1 MANLHKLLSIAAERK
16 RLPTVIAYNRIDGPG
31 SSLDLREFQQA
42 FWSLPSVPDNLYADP
57 SMKWTRSLPRTV
69 GITINTGTKIH
80 AEAYG
85 PEFIAVQSIEYG
97 TEVVAKPGEV
107 LPTKQNWLLK
117 IIELFG
123 LKGVKFVLHN
133 LRPGIQSSG
142 FGGSASATT
151 GVCLLANELAGRP
164 FTSLQLVS
172 MASRLEQDY
181 GVSITGT
188 QEQSNVIFGGVT
200 DYVWFPWGMPQGD
213 NTGYGTSLQTELVP
227 CERFEDLEK
236 RIAIFHSGITRA
248 SIDVNSVWVNAL
260 SQEEGYK
267 LHKQKLDISYRFRE
281 GLRLSRWY
289 DVGESIK
296 NYQEV
301 RTLLCP
307 GYIEGARELQGFARE
322 VGCVVFPLGAGGGGG
337 ILVFGHDPQ
346 SLPALRQDLQGEY
359 REIPFKIQPHGHEII
374 NLPFQEEMSCDSQC

>member
-1 MANLHKLLSIAAERK
+1 MESLHKLLSIAAENK

-42 FWSLPSVPDNLYADP
+42 FWSLPKIPADLYADP
-57 SMKWTRSLPRTV
+57 SMEWTSSLPRTV
-69 GITINTGTKIH
+69 GITIDTGTKIYAAAYE
-80 AEAYG
+80 AEL
-85 PEFIAVQSIEYG
+85 IAVQSIEYG
-97 TEVVAKPGEV
+97 TEVVAKSGEV

-117 IIELFG
+117 IIDLFG
-123 LKGVKFVLHN
+123 LKGVKFILYN

-142 FGGSASATT
+142 LGGSASATT
-151 GVCLLANELAGRP
+151 GVCILANELAGRP

-200 DYVWFPWGMPQGD
+200 DYVWFPWGIPQKD
-213 NTGYGTSLQTELVP
+213 NTGYGTSIQTELVHS
-227 CERFEDLEK
+227 ERFEELEK

-248 SIDVNSVWVNAL
+248 SMDVNSVWVNAL

-267 LHKQKLDISYRFRE
+267 LHKQKIDISYQFRE
-281 GLRLSRWY
+281 GLRLSRW
-289 DVGESIK
+289 DDIGESIK
-296 NYQEV
+296 NYQKV
-301 RTLLCP
+301 RSLLCP
-307 GYIEGARELQGFARE
+307 GYMEGARKLQGFAHE
-322 VGCVVFPLGAGGGGG
+322 VECVVFPLGAGGGGG

-346 SLPALRQDLQGEY
+346 SLPTLRKKLRGVY
-359 REIPFKIQPHGHEII
+359 REIPFKIQPHGHEIK
-374 NLPFQEEMSCDSQC
+374 NLPFKE

>member
-1 MANLHKLLSIAAERK
+1 MESLHKLLSIAAKNK

-42 FWSLPSVPDNLYADP
+42 FWSLPKIPDDLYADP
-57 SMKWTRSLPRTV
+57 SMEWTSSLPRTV
-69 GITINTGTKIH
+69 GITIDTGTKIY
-80 AEAYG
+80 AVPYE
-85 PEFIAVQSIEYG
+85 PELIAVQSIEYG
-97 TEVVAKPGEV
+97 TEVVAKYGEV

-117 IIELFG
+117 IIDLFG
-123 LKGVKFVLHN
+123 LKGVKFILHN

-142 FGGSASATT
+142 LGGSASATT
-151 GVCLLANELAGRP
+151 GVCILANELAGRP

-200 DYVWFPWGMPQGD
+200 DYVWFPWGIPQKD
-213 NTGYGTSLQTELVP
+213 NTGYGTSIQTELFP
-227 CERFEDLEK
+227 SERFEELEK

-248 SIDVNSVWVNAL
+248 SMDVNSVWVNAL

-267 LHKQKLDISYRFRE
+267 LHKQKIDISYRFRE
-281 GLRLSRWY
+281 GLRLSRW
-289 DVGESIK
+289 DDISESIK
-296 NYQEV
+296 NYQKV
-301 RTLLCP
+301 RSLLCS
-307 GYIEGARELQGFARE
+307 GYMEGARELQGFAHE

-337 ILVFGHDPQ
+337 ILVFSHDPQ
-346 SLPALRQDLQGEY
+346 SLPTLRKDLRGVY
-359 REIPFKIQPHGHEII
+359 REIPFKIQPHGHEMK
-374 NLPFQEEMSCDSQC
+374 NLPLKE

>member
-1 MANLHKLLSIAAERK
+1 MESLHKLLSIAAKNK

-42 FWSLPSVPDNLYADP
+42 FWSLPKIPADLYADP
-57 SMKWTRSLPRTV
+57 SMEWTISLPRTV
-69 GITINTGTKIH
+69 GITINTGTKIY
-80 AEAYG
+80 AVAYE
-85 PEFIAVQSIEYG
+85 PELIAVQSIEYG
-97 TEVVAKPGEV
+97 TEVVAKSGEV

-117 IIELFG
+117 IIDLFG
-123 LKGVKFVLHN
+123 LKGVKFILHN

-142 FGGSASATT
+142 LGGSASATT
-151 GVCLLANELAGRP
+151 GVCILANELAGRP

-200 DYVWFPWGMPQGD
+200 DYVWFPWGIPQKD
-213 NTGYGTSLQTELVP
+213 NTGYGTSIQTELVHS
-227 CERFEDLEK
+227 ERFEELEK

-248 SIDVNSVWVNAL
+248 SMDVNSVWVNAL

-267 LHKQKLDISYRFRE
+267 LHKQKIDISYRFRE
-281 GLRLSRWY
+281 GLRLSRW
-289 DVGESIK
+289 DDISESIK
-296 NYQEV
+296 NYQKV
-301 RTLLCP
+301 RSLLCS
-307 GYIEGARELQGFARE
+307 GYMEGARELQGFAHE

-346 SLPALRQDLQGEY
+346 SLPTLRKDLRGVY
-359 REIPFKIQPHGHEII
+359 REIPFKIQPHGHEIK
-374 NLPFQEEMSCDSQC
+374 NLPFKE